1 MKEKNGAR
9 MKIRYFSDTDTV
21 LMEFSDAEVVE
32 TREINENVYIE
43 FDKDGNLVSMTI
55 EHARKQANISELSY
69 YQMEKGIARHDEVA
83 E

>member
-1 MKEKNGAR
+1 
-9 MKIRYFSDTDTV
+9 MKIKYFSDTDTV

-32 TREINENVYIE
+32 TKEINENVYIE

-69 YQMEKGIARHDEVA
+69 YQMEKGIAQHGEVA